1 MSDKEAIEVKMFA
14 GGGENLGGQRNNR
27 KGIRHHPFPDPQ
39 SLIIVKPGA
48 A

>member
-1 MSDKEAIEVKMFA
+1 MFA
-14 GGGENLGGQRNNR
+14 GSGENLGGQRNNR